1 VLTREIKV
9 LSLLSDVSNN
19 ANAKRTED
27 KMEIIKSKKI
37 SRSVYEITA
46 YRSDIDQFY
55 FYGLHRYEINGWAL
69 SDEDGDCIQTFR
81 TKKSAMDWILA

>member
-1 VLTREIKV
+1 MIIII
-9 LSLLSDVSNN
+9 SDVSND
-19 ANAKRTED
+19 ANAKQTED
-27 KMEIIKSKKI
+27 RMQIIKSKKI

-69 SDEDGDCIQTFR
+69 SDEDGDCLQTFR
-81 TKKSAMDWILA
+81 TKRAAMDWILA